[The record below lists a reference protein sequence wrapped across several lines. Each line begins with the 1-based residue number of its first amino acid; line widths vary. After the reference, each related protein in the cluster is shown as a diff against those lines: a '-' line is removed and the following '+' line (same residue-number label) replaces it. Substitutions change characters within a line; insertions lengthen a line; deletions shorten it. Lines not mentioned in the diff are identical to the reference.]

1 MSSGYDFSKVKEYKL
16 YSLFRPAAAIVC
28 KTVQRCDYIGRE
40 NIPKE
45 GGFILACTHVNIFD
59 PIALGGAGVRVIH
72 FMAKEE
78 LFENK
83 ALGKFLT
90 HLNAFPVERGKGD
103 MASIHF
109 AENLIKKGYVL
120 GIFPEGT
127 RSKDYKPG
135 RAKSGVA
142 LIAKQTGADVLPV
155 SIYTDT
161 QYKRGTKITIRFGK
175 LIKNEEFGFTEEGHS
190 AELKNAA
197 RRIMGEI
204 TALWEEGHC
213 KK

>member
-1 MSSGYDFSKVKEYKL
+1 MKL
-16 YSLFRPAAAIVC
+16 GIVGLPNVGKSTLFNSLTKAGAESANYPF
-28 KTVQRCDYIGRE
+28 
-40 NIPKE
+40 
-45 GGFILACTHVNIFD
+45 CTID
-59 PIALGGAGVRVIH
+59 PNVGVV
-72 FMAKEE
+72 
-78 LFENK
+78 
-83 ALGKFLT
+83 
-90 HLNAFPVERGKGD
+90 PVHRGKGD
-103 MASIHF
+103 TAVVQQAIRQVQ
-109 AENLIKKGYVL
+109 AGQGAL
-120 GIFPEGT
+120 IFPEGT